1 MTAVE
6 LQGSMKGHN
15 TVFAATTALQKK
27 QRRQGLQ
34 SSEWLARYILHN
46 VSASRVSSGKGFAY
60 GRRTQIQDQGEVEKD
75 FQGGERLGDEHS

>member
-6 LQGSMKGHN
+6 LQGSRKRHN
-15 TVFAATTALQKK
+15 TCAATTALRKK
-27 QRRQGLQ
+27 QRRRGLQ
-34 SSEWLARYILHN
+34 SFELLARYILHA

-75 FQGGERLGDEHS
+75 FQGGQRLGMNILS